1 MLTAALS
8 AQSSA
13 RVTTAIRTAADS
25 AGIDFDYLYN
35 QARLESGFN
44 PDIRART
51 SSATGLFQFLDQ
63 SWLGVVRQH
72 GSQHG
77 MGWAASAI
85 RVDRNGR
92 YSVADPQLART
103 IMDLRRQ
110 PEAASTMAAAFA
122 ADNRAYLSNRLDRPI
137 ESVDLYMAH
146 FLGPN
151 GAGRFLEA
159 HAANPDA
166 AAAPAFGREA
176 RANRSIFFDRSGAAR
191 SYDGIRRLFA
201 ERLAAGTPP
210 PPSADYVA
218 PPPAGPPPVITAPA
232 LTNRIFAS
240 DAGPI
245 SDTVTSTFASASG
258 SPFVQPAPNPFGLTG
273 QLHPL
278 SPEFARITYLSLALI
293 DVA

>member
-8 AQSSA
+8 TQSSA
-13 RVTTAIRTAADS
+13 RVTTAIRQAADA
-25 AGIDFDYLYN
+25 AGVDFDYLYN

-72 GSQHG
+72 GAQHG
-77 MGWAASAI
+77 LSWAASAI
-85 RVDRNGR
+85 SVDRNGR
-92 YSVADPQLART
+92 YDVADPQLART

-110 PEAASTMAAAFA
+110 PEAASAMAAAFA
-122 ADNRAYLSNRLDRPI
+122 ADNRAYLGNRLDRPI

-159 HAANPDA
+159 HADNPDA
-166 AAAPAFGREA
+166 AAAPAFAREA

-191 SYDGIRRLFA
+191 SYDSIRRLFA

-210 PPSADYVA
+210 PPASDYVA
-218 PPPAGPPPVITAPA
+218 PAPVAPPAFTAPD
-232 LTNRIFAS
+232 LTNRAFAS
-240 DAGPI
+240 DAGSMP
-245 SDTVTSTFASASG
+245 DATASTFASASV
-258 SPFVQPAPNPFGLTG
+258 PFILEPAPSPSGLPG

-278 SPEFARITYLSLALI
+278 SPEFARITYLSLALMDI
-293 DVA
+293 A

>member
-8 AQSSA
+8 TQSSA

-25 AGIDFDYLYN
+25 AGVDFDYLYN

-44 PDIRART
+44 PDVRART

-72 GSQHG
+72 GAQHG
-77 MGWAASAI
+77 LGWAAAAI
-85 RVDRNGR
+85 RTDRNGR
-92 YSVADPQLART
+92 HSVSDPQLQRT

-110 PEAASTMAAAFA
+110 PEAASAMAAAFA
-122 ADNRAYLSNRLDRPI
+122 ADNRAYLSNRLDRPT

-146 FLGPN
+146 FLGPS

-218 PPPAGPPPVITAPA
+218 PPSAAPPA
-232 LTNRIFAS
+232 IFAPPLPTELTLATDTS
-240 DAGPI
+240 SGAG
-245 SDTVTSTFASASG
+245 SSVSTIIPAVASPNA
-258 SPFVQPAPNPFGLTG
+258 APTHNPFGLAG

-293 DVA
+293 DIA

>member
-8 AQSSA
+8 TQSSA
-13 RVTTAIRTAADS
+13 RVTTAIRAAADS
-25 AGIDFDYLYN
+25 AGVDFDYLYN

-72 GSQHG
+72 GAQHG

-92 YSVADPQLART
+92 YNVADPQLART

-159 HAANPDA
+159 HAANPEA
-166 AAAPAFGREA
+166 AAAPAFAREA

-218 PPPAGPPPVITAPA
+218 PPPAAPPAIFPPPSPTE
-232 LTNRIFAS
+232 LTFAS
-240 DAGPI
+240 DTGSEA
-245 SDTVTSTFASASG
+245 SSSASPIG
-258 SPFVQPAPNPFGLTG
+258 GDGRS
-273 QLHPL
+273 
-278 SPEFARITYLSLALI
+278 
-293 DVA
+293 

>member
-8 AQSSA
+8 TQSSA

-25 AGIDFDYLYN
+25 AGVDFNYLYN

-44 PDIRART
+44 PEIRART

-137 ESVDLYMAH
+137 ESVDLYVAH

-218 PPPAGPPPVITAPA
+218 SPPAAAPA
-232 LTNRIFAS
+232 
-240 DAGPI
+240 
-245 SDTVTSTFASASG
+245 TFAPPSPNELTFATDTSSGPGSSASPFMPAMA
-258 SPFVQPAPNPFGLTG
+258 SPRAAPAHNPFGLTG